1 MKRVD
6 FRRKREGR
14 TNYRK
19 RLALLSSY
27 EKRIIA
33 RIGKKSII
41 AQIVEYSPAGDKVV
55 LSAHP
60 KELRALGWKF
70 STANTPAA
78 YLMGY
83 LLATK
88 AKKNKIERAIFDI
101 GLKHAISKSKIFAFL
116 KGAVDAGLDVP
127 HGAEAF
133 PDDSRITGKHIEEFA
148 KAKSS
153 GSKSQ
158 FGEYAKVGADPQSI
172 SKVFADVKAKIK

>member
-19 RLALLSSY
+19 RLVMLASY
-27 EKRIIA
+27 EKRIVA
-33 RIGKKSII
+33 RIGKRSMV
-41 AQIVEYSPAGDKVV
+41 AQIIEYAPSGDKII

-60 KELRALGWKF
+60 KELKALGWKF
-70 STANTPAA
+70 SAANTPAA

-101 GLKHAISKSKIFAFL
+101 GLKNSIAKSKIFAFL

-127 HGAEAF
+127 HGEEAF
-133 PDDSRITGKHIEEFA
+133 PTEERITGKHIETYA
-148 KAKSS
+148 KAKTS
-153 GSKSQ
+153 GSESQ
-158 FGEYAKVGADPQSI
+158 FNEYKKVGADPQNM
-172 SKVFADVKAKIK
+172 SKVFAEVKAKIK

>member
-19 RLALLSSY
+19 RLVMLSSY
-27 EKRIIA
+27 EKRIVA
-33 RIGKKSII
+33 RIGKKSIV
-41 AQIVEYSPAGDKVV
+41 AQIIEYSQAGDKIL
-55 LSAHP
+55 LSAHA
-60 KELRALGWKF
+60 KELKALGWKF
-70 STANTPAA
+70 SSANTPAA

-88 AKKNKIERAIFDI
+88 AKKNKIERAIFDM
-101 GLKHAISKSKIFAFL
+101 GLKTAIPKSKIFAFL

-133 PDDSRITGKHIEEFA
+133 PDEARITGKHVEDFA
-148 KAKSS
+148 KAKTS

-158 FGEYAKVGADPQSI
+158 FTEYAKLGANPESM